1 MKFTIVSLLCCWLLC
16 ISMSAHSETRYVT
29 DELNLSLY
37 ELINSKGKLLKRLKS
52 GTELELLSEE
62 GFFAEV
68 RTKDGTVGWTKA
80 GFLIKS
86 KPARTLVIELTAE
99 NNELKES
106 LRVKGQQL
114 SETEKLLNNLKSQE
128 QQANTELQDQL
139 ENTEGIVAALDRIQ
153 QENESLRAQQ
163 GQYGSVVPVKW
174 GLIASGITFILGTI
188 AGIALFDYRSRRRH
202 GGFRIY

>member
-1 MKFTIVSLLCCWLLC
+1 
-16 ISMSAHSETRYVT
+16 MSAHSETRYVT

-86 KPARTLVIELTAE
+86 KPARALVIELTAE

-163 GQYGSVVPVKW
+163 GHYGSVVPVKW

>member
-86 KPARTLVIELTAE
+86 KPARALVIELTAE

-163 GQYGSVVPVKW
+163 GHYGSVVPVKW